1 MTNPT
6 AVYSLKG
13 CKIKERQLFVRTYY
27 VERKLRT
34 ATYFI
39 DGGRAYSV
47 DSDDGTISRCNFNAG
62 FLNSGHTKS
71 ITPLDEFYWGAV
83 GKDNETEAAPA
94 ETDEAETPS
103 APAETPSEPPS
114 EAAPA

>member
-13 CKIKERQLFVRTYY
+13 CKIKERQLFVRTFY
-27 VERKLRT
+27 VERKLHT

-39 DGGRAYSV
+39 DDSRAYSV
-47 DSDDGTISRCNFNAG
+47 SADDGEISRCNFNAS
-62 FLNSGHTKS
+62 FLNTGHTKS

-83 GKDNETEAAPA
+83 GENNETEADGDAI
-94 ETDEAETPS
+94 
-103 APAETPSEPPS
+103 SE
-114 EAAPA
+114 

>member
-13 CKIKERQLFVRTYY
+13 QNIKERQLFVRTYH
-27 VERKLRT
+27 VQRKLRK

-39 DGGRAYSV
+39 DDSNAYSV
-47 DSDDGTISRCNFNAG
+47 DAEDGTISRCNFNAR

-71 ITPLDEFYWGAV
+71 IEPLDKFYWGSLE
-83 GKDNETEAAPA
+83 GGA
-94 ETDEAETPS
+94 E
-103 APAETPSEPPS
+103 
-114 EAAPA
+114 